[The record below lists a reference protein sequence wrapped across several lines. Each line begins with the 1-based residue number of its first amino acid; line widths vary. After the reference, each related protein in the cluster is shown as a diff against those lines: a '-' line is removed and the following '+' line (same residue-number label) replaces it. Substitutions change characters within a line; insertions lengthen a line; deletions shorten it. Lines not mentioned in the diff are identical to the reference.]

1 MPAFLTA
8 TLYAPLASFGGL
20 AVGERRISETRPTR
34 SALIGL
40 LGAALGVE
48 RADEAAQTA
57 LAAGYGFA
65 TQTLA
70 AGRPMTDYHTAQMP
84 GQKGK
89 KRFATR
95 AAELAV
101 PKQDLNT
108 VLTSRDYRVD
118 AMFSLAIWVREN
130 APYILDDIAAAFRHP
145 HYTLS
150 LGRKSCPLGLPLAP
164 VIADYP
170 SARAALAARWTA
182 FEKQEEEL
190 HRNLGAKP
198 GIIAMDEADAK
209 AQNESPQHIAFIR
222 DNPVSRKRWQFA
234 LRAEAVSQPDQ
245 P

>member
-20 AVGERRISETRPTR
+20 AVGERRTSEIRPTR
-34 SALIGL
+34 SAIIGL
-40 LGAALGVE
+40 LGAALGLD
-48 RADEAAQTA
+48 RADEAAQAA

-84 GQKGK
+84 GRKGN

-118 AMFSLAIWVREN
+118 AMFNLAIWVREN
-130 APYILDDIAAAFRHP
+130 APYTLDDIAAAFRHP

-150 LGRKSCPLGLPLAP
+150 LGRKSCPIGLPLAP
-164 VIADYP
+164 VLGDYP
-170 SARAALAARWTA
+170 TARAALAARWATP
-182 FEKQEEEL
+182 ETPELEL
-190 HRNLGAKP
+190 HRILHAKP

-209 AQNESPQHIAFIR
+209 AQNEPPQHIAFIR
-222 DNPVSRKRWQFA
+222 DHPVSRKRWQFA
-234 LRAEAVSQPDQ
+234 LRPEAVLQPDRL
-245 P
+245 

>member
-1 MPAFLTA
+1 
-8 TLYAPLASFGGL
+8 
-20 AVGERRISETRPTR
+20 
-34 SALIGL
+34 
-40 LGAALGVE
+40 
-48 RADEAAQTA
+48 
-57 LAAGYGFA
+57 
-65 TQTLA
+65 
-70 AGRPMTDYHTAQMP
+70 MTDYHTAQMP

-118 AMFSLAIWVREN
+118 AMFSLAIWIREN
-130 APYILDDIAAAFRHP
+130 APYNLDDIAAAFRHP

-164 VIADYP
+164 MIADYP
-170 SARAALAARWTA
+170 TARAALAARWA
-182 FEKQEEEL
+182 APQQPEAEL
-190 HRNLGAKP
+190 HRNLRAKP

-209 AQNESPQHIAFIR
+209 AQNEPPHHIASIR

-234 LRAEAVSQPDQ
+234 LRSEAVLQPDR